1 MKMRLKILSMRPF
14 VWILSFILLSGFVYG
29 ITLKKENPNKDKLL
43 LEIIS
48 YVLDRGHFDPKDI
61 NDVFSE
67 NAYMSYLENIDG
79 QHRFFLKSDIN
90 SFNSYR
96 HLIDD
101 EIKNT
106 QVEFFNLSFEK
117 LMERMS
123 QVEGFYK
130 SLLETPFDFSIKD
143 EINLDFKKAS
153 YANNLTELRSIWRKR
168 LKLNALERFTSK
180 KDEEVQKLEIDV
192 SYVMKT
198 DNELEV
204 KAREIISENMDA
216 FFERYND
223 LNRKDWFS
231 IYINSIV
238 LQFDPHT
245 SYLAPNDKDR
255 FDASMSG
262 EFEGIG
268 ARLQKRNQEVKIV
281 EVISGGPVWRDEL
294 LEIGD
299 IILKVAQPNKEAV
312 DISGMRLDDSIKLIK
327 GPKGT
332 QVILTIK
339 RVDGSIEDVKVTRD
353 VVILEETYARS
364 SLITND
370 KESFGLIELP
380 KFYVNFQDYN
390 QRNAATDVKKELEQ
404 LKQKNVK
411 GIILDLRNN
420 GGGSLKTVVEMAG
433 YFIREGPVVQV
444 KSTGGKK
451 EVLKDIDP
459 SIVWDGPLVILVNEF
474 SASASEII
482 AAALQDYKRA
492 IILGSKQTFGKGTV
506 QNVFDLNR
514 MITGGTYGDL
524 GALKVTTDK
533 FYRINGRSTQLEGVK
548 SDVVFPNRYAYV
560 EMGEKDQ
567 DNPLAWDSISPA
579 LYKTFEG
586 LNNYEYSLSRSKQR
600 VKDNPILTLIDEQ
613 ALWIKKQQENYTY
626 SLDFTSYKATRE
638 SNKTYSERFK
648 KLGDY
653 ESSLEFQW
661 LPEAGLQAEV
671 NDDLIIKRKRWQ
683 KSLKK
688 DIYISEAIEILKD
701 LSTQLSGNNIIAEVK
716 N

>member
-1 MKMRLKILSMRPF
+1 MRLKILSMRPF
-14 VWILSFILLSGFVYG
+14 VWILSFILLSGFVFG

-67 NAYMSYLENIDG
+67 NVYMSYLENIDG

-90 SFNSYR
+90 AFNSYR
-96 HLIDD
+96 YLIDD

-153 YANNLTELRSIWRKR
+153 YANNLIELRAIWRKR

-180 KDEEVQKLEIDV
+180 KDEEVQKLEKDAT
-192 SYVMKT
+192 YVMKT
-198 DNELEV
+198 DNELEE

-245 SYLAPNDKDR
+245 SYLAPSDKDR

-380 KFYVNFQDYN
+380 KFYINFQDYN

-600 VKDNPILTLIDEQ
+600 IKDNPILTLIDEQ

>member
-1 MKMRLKILSMRPF
+1 MILKILSMRPF
-14 VWILSFILLSGFVYG
+14 VWILSFILLSGFVFG
-29 ITLKKENPNKDKLL
+29 ISLKKENPNKDKLL

-90 SFNSYR
+90 SFNFYR

-459 SIVWDGPLVILVNEF
+459 RIVWDGPLVILVNEF

>member
-1 MKMRLKILSMRPF
+1 MRPF
-14 VWILSFILLSGFVYG
+14 VWILSFILLSGFVFG

-90 SFNSYR
+90 SFNFYR

>member
-1 MKMRLKILSMRPF
+1 MILKILSMRPF
-14 VWILSFILLSGFVYG
+14 VWILSFILLSGFVFG

-90 SFNSYR
+90 SFNFYR

-198 DNELEV
+198 DSELEV
-204 KAREIISENMDA
+204 KAREIISENMDS

-390 QRNAATDVKKELEQ
+390 QRNSATDVKKELEQ

-433 YFIREGPVVQV
+433 YFIKEGPVVQV

-459 SIVWDGPLVILVNEF
+459 RIVWDGPLVILVNEF

>member
-1 MKMRLKILSMRPF
+1 
-14 VWILSFILLSGFVYG
+14 
-29 ITLKKENPNKDKLL
+29 
-43 LEIIS
+43 
-48 YVLDRGHFDPKDI
+48 
-61 NDVFSE
+61 
-67 NAYMSYLENIDG
+67 
-79 QHRFFLKSDIN
+79 
-90 SFNSYR
+90 
-96 HLIDD
+96 
-101 EIKNT
+101 
-106 QVEFFNLSFEK
+106 
-117 LMERMS
+117 MERMS

-153 YANNLTELRSIWRKR
+153 YANNLIELRAIWRKR

-180 KDEEVQKLEIDV
+180 KDEEVQKLEKDAT
-192 SYVMKT
+192 YVMKT
-198 DNELEV
+198 DNELEE

-245 SYLAPNDKDR
+245 SYLAPSDKDR

-339 RVDGSIEDVKVTRD
+339 RVDGAIEDVKVTRD

-364 SLITND
+364 FLIKDD

-380 KFYVNFQDYN
+380 KFYINFQDYN

-420 GGGSLKTVVEMAG
+420 GGGSLKTVVDMAG
-433 YFIREGPVVQV
+433 YFIKEGPVVQV

-482 AAALQDYKRA
+482 AAAMQDYKRA

-567 DNPLAWDSISPA
+567 DNPLAWDSITPA
-579 LYKTFEG
+579 FYKPFEG
-586 LNNYEYSLSRSKQR
+586 MNNYEYSLSRSKQR
-600 VKDNPILTLIDEQ
+600 MKDNPFITLIDEQ

-626 SLDFTSYKATRE
+626 SLDFTSYRATRQ

-701 LSTQLSGNNIIAEVK
+701 LSTQLNGNNIIAEVK

>member
-1 MKMRLKILSMRPF
+1 MKMGLKILSMRPF

-61 NDVFSE
+61 NDEFSE
-67 NAYMSYLENIDG
+67 NVYMSYLENIDG

-90 SFNSYR
+90 TFNSYR
-96 HLIDD
+96 YLIDD

-117 LMERMS
+117 LMERMA

-143 EINLDFKKAS
+143 EINLDFKKAL
-153 YANNLTELRSIWRKR
+153 YANNLIELRAIWRKR

-180 KDEEVQKLEIDV
+180 KDEEAQKLKKDV
-192 SYVMKT
+192 TYVMKT
-198 DNELEV
+198 DNELEE

-223 LNRKDWFS
+223 LNRKNWFS

-245 SYLAPNDKDR
+245 SYLAPSEKDR

-339 RVDGSIEDVKVTRD
+339 RVDGSIEDVRVTRD

-364 SLITND
+364 SLITDD

-380 KFYVNFQDYN
+380 KFYINFQDYN

-433 YFIREGPVVQV
+433 YFIKEGPVVQV

-451 EVLKDIDP
+451 EVLKDTDP

-560 EMGEKDQ
+560 DMGEKDQ
-567 DNPLAWDSISPA
+567 DNPLAWDSITPA
-579 LYKTFEG
+579 FYKPFEG
-586 LNNYEYSLSRSKQR
+586 MNNYEYSLSRSKQR
-600 VKDNPILTLIDEQ
+600 IKDNPFITLIDEQ

-626 SLDFTSYKATRE
+626 SLDFTSYKTTRH

-648 KLGDY
+648 KLGEY
-653 ESSLEFQW
+653 ESSLEFKW
-661 LPEAGLQAEV
+661 LPEARLEVEV

-701 LSTQLSGNNIIAEVK
+701 LSTQLRGNNIIAEVK

>member
-1 MKMRLKILSMRPF
+1 MRMRLKILSIRPF
-14 VWILSFILLSGFVYG
+14 VWILSFILLSGFVFG

-67 NAYMSYLENIDG
+67 NVYMSYLENIDG

-90 SFNSYR
+90 AFNSYR
-96 HLIDD
+96 YLIDD

-153 YANNLTELRSIWRKR
+153 YANNLIELRAIWRKR

-180 KDEEVQKLEIDV
+180 KDEEVHKLEKDV
-192 SYVMKT
+192 TYVMKT
-198 DNELEV
+198 DNELEE

-245 SYLAPNDKDR
+245 SYLAPSDKDR

-380 KFYVNFQDYN
+380 KFYINFQDYN

-600 VKDNPILTLIDEQ
+600 IKDNPILTLIDEQ

-701 LSTQLSGNNIIAEVK
+701 LSTQLRGNNIIAEVK

>member
-1 MKMRLKILSMRPF
+1 MRLKILSMRPF
-14 VWILSFILLSGFVYG
+14 VWILSFILLSGFVFG

-67 NAYMSYLENIDG
+67 NVYMSYLENIDG

-90 SFNSYR
+90 AFNSYR
-96 HLIDD
+96 YLIDD

-192 SYVMKT
+192 TYVMKT

-245 SYLAPNDKDR
+245 SYLAPSDKDR

-281 EVISGGPVWRDEL
+281 EIISGGPVWRDEL

-380 KFYVNFQDYN
+380 KFYINFQDYN

-600 VKDNPILTLIDEQ
+600 IKDNPILTLIDEQ

-661 LPEAGLQAEV
+661 LPEAGLEAEV

-701 LSTQLSGNNIIAEVK
+701 LSTQLMGNNIIAEVK

>member
-1 MKMRLKILSMRPF
+1 MRMILKILSMRPF
-14 VWILSFILLSGFVYG
+14 VWILSFILLSGFVFG

-90 SFNSYR
+90 SFNFYR

-198 DNELEV
+198 DSELEV

-390 QRNAATDVKKELEQ
+390 QRNSATDVKKELEQ

-433 YFIREGPVVQV
+433 YFIKEGPVVQV

-459 SIVWDGPLVILVNEF
+459 RIVWDGPLVILVNEF

>member
-1 MKMRLKILSMRPF
+1 MRLKILSMRPF
-14 VWILSFILLSGFVYG
+14 VWILSFILLSGFVFG
-29 ITLKKENPNKDKLL
+29 ISLKKENPNKDKLL

-459 SIVWDGPLVILVNEF
+459 RIVWDGPLVILVNEF